1 MGIKGVKI
9 DFFNSETQET
19 LALCDEITEE
29 AARLR
34 LMVNLHGCNKPSGE
48 RRTYP
53 NLITR
58 EGVYGTEHFLSGAGW
73 GPTAEH
79 NCILPF
85 TRNAV
90 GPMDYTPAIS
100 DYNESHF
107 TDAHKAAL
115 AVIFE
120 SGVQC
125 FSDKPERYRQSPLYD
140 FLKGFPAAWDE
151 TRLLSGDAGKSI
163 VMMRRNE
170 DEYYIGSICTAARN
184 EAIRLDFLGTGEY
197 MAVIYTVGEDGFAKK

>member
-1 MGIKGVKI
+1 MLDYASSKGIGVFVWAPYWDLDTPEKRERLAEWADMGIKGVKI

-125 FSDKPERYRQSPLYD
+125 FSDKPNGTGKARFMI
-140 FLKGFPAAWDE
+140 FLKDSRQNGTKQGCCQA
-151 TRLLSGDAGKSI
+151 
-163 VMMRRNE
+163 MRE
-170 DEYYIGSICTAARN
+170 KAS
-184 EAIRLDFLGTGEY
+184 L
-197 MAVIYTVGEDGFAKK
+197 